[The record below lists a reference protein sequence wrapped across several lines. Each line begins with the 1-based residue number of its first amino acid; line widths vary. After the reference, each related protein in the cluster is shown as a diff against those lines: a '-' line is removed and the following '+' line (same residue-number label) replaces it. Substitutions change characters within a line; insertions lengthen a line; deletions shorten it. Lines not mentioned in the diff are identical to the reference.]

1 MERLLTF
8 VALYLLLSAIAVA
21 VLLAGAFPS
30 YPKTVAGWALLFALA
45 LPLTLVGEFVG
56 EFFWRNRIASA
67 IVARSSGSSLS
78 LLRISYA
85 FVVMLLFFVVAFGI
99 HYWLGVDQ

>member
-8 VALYLLLSAIAVA
+8 VVLYLVLSTIAVV
-21 VLLAGAFPS
+21 VLLAGAFP
-30 YPKTVAGWALLFALA
+30 YHPKTLTGWALLFALA
-45 LPLTLVGEFVG
+45 LPLTLIGEFVG
-56 EFFWRNRIASA
+56 EFFWRNRIAGA
-67 IVARSSGSSLS
+67 MVARSSGNSLS
-78 LLRISYA
+78 LLRMSYA